1 MTIPRMELVA
11 TSLSL
16 KMSIPLRNKLEIPVN
31 KKIIWTDSEIVSG
44 YIRNESRRFKLFV
57 PNRVELIKDHSYKY
71 QWHYISSKQDP
82 ADYSSIGTDVCNDDK
97 VKTWYLRPQFL
108 WELWAT

>member
-44 YIRNESRRFKLFV
+44 YIRNESRRFKLYV

-97 VKTWYLRPQFL
+97 FKRWYLRPQFL